1 MRKNLLIIL
10 VIAFCIFVIGFGME
24 FSKNINI
31 SEAGLWTKFIGS
43 FIMAIVT
50 VFIFIDFVKKNK
62 NKKEADKKEND
73 IEKNNRK

>member
-43 FIMAIVT
+43 FIMAIVA
-50 VFIFIDFVKKNK
+50 VFIFIDFVKKIRI
-62 NKKEADKKEND
+62 KKKQIKKKM
-73 IEKNNRK
+73 I

>member
-24 FSKNINI
+24 FSKNIII

-43 FIMAIVT
+43 FIMAIVA
-50 VFIFIDFVKKNK
+50 VFIFIDFVKKIRI
-62 NKKEADKKEND
+62 KKKQIKKKM
-73 IEKNNRK
+73 I